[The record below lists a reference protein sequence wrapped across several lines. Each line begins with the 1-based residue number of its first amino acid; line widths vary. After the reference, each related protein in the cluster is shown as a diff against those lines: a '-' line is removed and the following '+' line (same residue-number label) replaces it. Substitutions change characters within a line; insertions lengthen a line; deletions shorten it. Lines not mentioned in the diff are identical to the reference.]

1 LAWLTLKEKTMLS
14 KPPID
19 PSQTPSSLFLFV
31 RQNWNISTPL
41 TILTVTCSIVAVL
54 ALFGVLADPRQVLG
68 QPVWAKTTKFAI
80 SFGLYGASM
89 TWMLGML
96 KTRASKIAGGII
108 ASMLMLEI
116 GLIITQAIRGRAIH
130 FNVATPLDN
139 TLWNIMSVGIFVF
152 LLAAIIATILLLR
165 VKLESRVLKWSLSLG
180 LILTLIG
187 LLQGF
192 TMTSENALQTKALKA
207 GRQINFAGAHTV
219 NAIQDGGPGIPFLGW
234 STDHGDLR
242 IGHFI
247 GIHGLQVIP
256 LLGFF
261 LMRRRSSWL
270 LENHRVGLVFIAAF
284 GYLGFAAL
292 VTWQALRDQSI
303 ISPDALTL
311 QVFAGI
317 VSIIVFSSLGVVAH
331 ARRKLRA

>member
-1 LAWLTLKEKTMLS
+1 MLS
-14 KPPID
+14 M
-19 PSQTPSSLFLFV
+19 TPNEQPLVNSSLSTIIRKF
-31 RQNWNISTPL
+31 WNINTPL
-41 TILTVTCSIVAVL
+41 TVLTITCSIVAVL

-89 TWMLGML
+89 IWMLGML
-96 KTRASKIAGGII
+96 KTRVAKIAGGII

-130 FNVATPLDN
+130 FNVATPLDT

-152 LLAAIIATILLLR
+152 LIAAFIATILLLR
-165 VKLESRVLKWSLSLG
+165 VKSESRVFKWSLRLG
-180 LILTLIG
+180 LMLTLIG

-192 TMTSENALQTKALKA
+192 TMTSENALQAKASKA
-207 GRQINFAGAHTV
+207 GQQLNFAGAHTV

-242 IGHFI
+242 IGHFV
-247 GIHGLQVIP
+247 GIHALQIIP
-256 LLGFF
+256 LLGIF

-270 LENHRVGLVFIAAF
+270 SENHRVGLVFIGAT
-284 GYLGFAAL
+284 GYLSLAAL

-303 ISPDALTL
+303 VSPDALTI
-311 QVFAGI
+311 QVFASI
-317 VSIIVFSSLGVVAH
+317 VGAVGLSSLSVLAH
-331 ARRKLRA
+331 ARRKLSA